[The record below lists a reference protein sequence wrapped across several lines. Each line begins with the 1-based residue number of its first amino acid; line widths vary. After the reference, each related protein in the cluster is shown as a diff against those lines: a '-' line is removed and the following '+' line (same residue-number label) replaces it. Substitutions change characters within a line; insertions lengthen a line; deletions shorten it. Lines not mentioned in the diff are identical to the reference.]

1 MEAMSAGLAC
11 VHPNNG
17 ALYETAAGWTLMYQW
32 HDDPHAHAAVF
43 YRTVMTAIG
52 ALRAGD
58 AGLLRMLAAQKAYAD
73 FHYGWDRRLALWEP
87 FLRSIAGIALD
98 G

>member
-43 YRTVMTAIG
+43 YRTVMTAIHV
-52 ALRAGD
+52 LRAGD
-58 AGLLRMLAAQKAYAD
+58 AELLRMLAAWMTGKELHGEWALAV
-73 FHYGWDRRLALWEP
+73 GRRTLNSP
-87 FLRSIAGIALD
+87 
-98 G
+98 

>member
-17 ALYETAAGWTLMYQW
+17 ALYETAAIWALMYQW

-43 YRTVMTAIG
+43 YRT
-52 ALRAGD
+52 
-58 AGLLRMLAAQKAYAD
+58 
-73 FHYGWDRRLALWEP
+73 
-87 FLRSIAGIALD
+87 
-98 G
+98 